1 MSVLSTVFIAI
12 AAAFIGF
19 IIGICVDVAGSV
31 PLCPVST
38 EPNPVKTFNAPLKP
52 KEEVHEPVVISKVVL
67 PKRIKELEYNKRV
80 NAALKEVVDKAVD
93 VWISSTDKVYK
104 RRIANN
110 LYHDWHVKLEDAN
123 YRNYNP
129 NLQRLDIVGRR
140 VGNWFKFDVFW
151 EAKDQKRDCMGY
163 VRSHK

>member
-1 MSVLSTVFIAI
+1 MSVLATVFIAI

-31 PLCPVST
+31 PIPASI

-52 KEEVHEPVVISKVVL
+52 KEEVHEPVVVSTVVL

-80 NAALKEVVDKAVD
+80 NAALKEVIDKAVD

-110 LYHDWHVKLEDAN
+110 LYHDWHVKIEDAN
-123 YRNYNP
+123 YRKYNP
-129 NLQRLDIVGRR
+129 KFQRLNIVGRR
-140 VGNWFKFDVFW
+140 VGNWFKFEVFW
-151 EAKDQKRDCMGY
+151 EAKDQKRDCIGY
-163 VRSHK
+163 ARSHK